1 MLTKERVVGLMKR
14 EDEIMAEHLLKGG
27 KMLSASCPACGC
39 PLFEVR
45 GETLCVVCA
54 EEKAGSKEVK
64 RASPSGEE
72 TAAHAPPPASSP
84 LRPIASPRLA
94 DALEETLVVLCARIR
109 DEKDPRC
116 AAVLMEAVVTGIEG
130 LGALRSR

>member
-1 MLTKERVVGLMKR
+1 MKR

-54 EEKAGSKEVK
+54 EGKDGSKEEK
-64 RASPSGEE
+64 WAAPSGKAA
-72 TAAHAPPPASSP
+72 AAHAPPPAAFP
-84 LRPIASPRLA
+84 LPPIASPRLA
-94 DALEETLVVLCARIR
+94 DALEETLIALCARIR

-116 AAVLMEAVVTGIEG
+116 IAVLMEAVVTGIEG
-130 LGALRSR
+130 LGSLRSR

>member
-1 MLTKERVVGLMKR
+1 MKR

-54 EEKAGSKEVK
+54 EGKAGQD
-64 RASPSGEE
+64 ASPQVVPA
-72 TAAHAPPPASSP
+72 TRAASPTRAVSST
-84 LRPIASPRLA
+84 IASPGLA
-94 DALEETLVVLCARIR
+94 EALEEAVISLCARIR

-116 AAVLMEAVVTGIEG
+116 VAVLMEAVVTGIEG
-130 LGALRSR
+130 LGALRPR